1 MVHDLQP
8 QKFYAGA
15 FRHAIDEKNRVTIRS
30 QWRRKASEAGRAKG
44 REATGEEEAEEKG
57 EDFIMLPGPKLQYL
71 LVMRPDEFAQMTA
84 EAENSANVS
93 PSEARK
99 FLRQIHARAQM
110 GAADKQG
117 RLVLPPDMCSLL
129 GLKGEVMLVGGRG
142 RFEVWN
148 LQKWKDA
155 YEQETETF
163 DRVSD
168 AIGL

>member
-1 MVHDLQP
+1 MDNISQP
-8 QKFYAGA
+8 QNLYAGA
-15 FRHAIDEKNRVTIRS
+15 FRHAIDDKHRITIRS
-30 QWRRKASEAGRAKG
+30 QWRRK
-44 REATGEEEAEEKG
+44 EAEEKG

-71 LVMRPDEFAQMTA
+71 LVMRPQEFAQMTA
-84 EAENSANVS
+84 EAETSSAVS
-93 PSEARK
+93 PAEARK
-99 FLRQIHARAQM
+99 FLRQVHARSQL
-110 GAADKQG
+110 GASDKQG
-117 RLVLPPDMCSLL
+117 RLVLPEEMCSLL

-155 YEQETETF
+155 YEQETATF

>member
-1 MVHDLQP
+1 MVNDLHP
-8 QKFYAGA
+8 SDFYAGA
-15 FRHAIDEKNRVTIRS
+15 FRHAIDEKNRITIRA
-30 QWRRKASEAGRAKG
+30 QWRRKGAA
-44 REATGEEEAEEKG
+44 AEG

-71 LVMRPDEFAQMTA
+71 LVMRPDEFAEMTA
-84 EAENSANVS
+84 NAETSSTVT

-99 FLRQIHARAQM
+99 FLRQVHARAQL
-110 GAADKQG
+110 GASDKQG
-117 RLVLPPDMCSLL
+117 RLVLPEEMCSLL

-155 YEQETETF
+155 YEQETATF

>member
-1 MVHDLQP
+1 MDNDSQTQHL
-8 QKFYAGA
+8 YAGA
-15 FRHAIDEKNRVTIRS
+15 FRHAIDEKNRITIRA
-30 QWRRKASEAGRAKG
+30 QWRRKA
-44 REATGEEEAEEKG
+44 TEEKG
-57 EDFIMLPGPKLQYL
+57 EELLMLPGPNLQYL

-84 EAENSANVS
+84 NAENSSAVS

-99 FLRQIHARAQM
+99 FLRQAHARTQL
-110 GAADKQG
+110 GASDKQG
-117 RLVLPPDMCSLL
+117 RLVLPEEMCSLL
-129 GLKGEVMLVGGRG
+129 DLKGEVMLVGGRG

-155 YEQETETF
+155 YEQETAAF